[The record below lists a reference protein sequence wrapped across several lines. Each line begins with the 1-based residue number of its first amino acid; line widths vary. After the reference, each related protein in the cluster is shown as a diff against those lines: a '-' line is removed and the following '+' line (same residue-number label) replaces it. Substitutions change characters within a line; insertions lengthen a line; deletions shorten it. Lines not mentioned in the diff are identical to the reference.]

1 MVSQFLRTLS
11 RGWSGVEKAHLELTE
26 VCLFVGFSEILQ
38 VLVQSVIDSTAL
50 VQVKEGTL
58 LRRRHL
64 EHIIRDGR
72 GQTRPYIL
80 NPSHFLR
87 LLLLLLL
94 VERNRGWALQRT
106 QVILLLHGR
115 CEICM
120 LSKSVLATSEL
131 PSDIESSL

>member
-1 MVSQFLRTLS
+1 MS
-11 RGWSGVEKAHLELTE
+11 WSGIEKAHLKLAE
-26 VCLFVGFSEILQ
+26 VCLFVGLSEILQ

-50 VQVKEGTL
+50 VQVTEGAL
-58 LRRRHL
+58 LRCRHL

-72 GQTRPYIL
+72 GQPCPYIL

-94 VERNRGWALQRT
+94 VERNWGWALQST
-106 QVILLLHGR
+106 QVVLLLHRR

-120 LSKSVLATSEL
+120 LSKSVLASSEL